1 MSSVSEGVTVMTCS
15 SWAGLGVEVEVE
27 VEGGGVCGEVSWG
40 GVR

>member
-27 VEGGGVCGEVSWG
+27 GGGVCGEVSWG